1 MHDIYFCNP
10 EEVPLSHLP
19 DAFKKVFL
27 RSGKFDK
34 LQQIAS
40 VKLIVGQDINEHI
53 HLDMIEIFYVIS
65 GKIRVESNNI
75 TKILKKGDT
84 FIVPPKVK
92 HTIKVLK
99 NAELF
104 YFSLV

>member
-19 DAFKKVFL
+19 DTFKKVFL

-40 VKLIVGQDINEHI
+40 VKLIVGQDINAHI

-65 GKIRVESNNI
+65 GKIKVESNNI
-75 TKILKKGDT
+75 EKILKKGDT

-92 HTIKVLK
+92 HAIKVLK
-99 NAELF
+99 ITELF
-104 YFSLV
+104 YFSFV